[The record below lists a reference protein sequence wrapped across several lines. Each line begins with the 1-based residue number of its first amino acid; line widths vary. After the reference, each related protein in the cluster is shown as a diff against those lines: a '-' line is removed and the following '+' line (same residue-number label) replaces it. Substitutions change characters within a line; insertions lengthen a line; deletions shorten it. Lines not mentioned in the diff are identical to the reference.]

1 MLMLLLVVPFSQHL
15 LRAFHVYDS
24 HRVGGAGDAV
34 RNVISTQV
42 IGCGVFLSVSLAMGG
57 DGLVM
62 PLVRFF
68 GATAGVLALEKI
80 CIYVVLRRLR
90 RLGYDQRNVCI
101 VATWD
106 RAQEFAR
113 QFADHPEWGLNVA
126 CVAAGAPE
134 HRSFALFSSR
144 EHLAD
149 DFEELLKKC
158 VVDEVLIAAQ
168 ADELPAERRAAWIY
182 ERYGIQVRML
192 LVNQP
197 GEAAA
202 APVEDFHGAPAMSVT
217 PAARTERDL
226 AVKRIFDLVISFLML
241 VLVTLPMLLIAVMV
255 KLSSSGPV
263 FFRQTRV
270 GMNGRRFR
278 MIKFRTMVD
287 GAESLARDAHRSITR
302 GPIFKDPNDYR
313 ITPIGRWLRRFS
325 LDELPQL
332 FNVLM
337 GHMSLVGPRPLPV
350 YEADR
355 VTGESRRRF
364 SVPPGIT
371 CVWQVTGRNDVAY
384 ERWMEY
390 DLQYVD
396 KWSLW
401 CDTLLLLRT
410 VPAVLWG
417 KGAY

>member
-1 MLMLLLVVPFSQHL
+1 
-15 LRAFHVYDS
+15 
-24 HRVGGAGDAV
+24 VGGAAEAV
-34 RNVISTQV
+34 RNVISTQM
-42 IGCGVFLSVSLAMGG
+42 IGCAVFLSVALAAGG
-57 DGLVM
+57 VGLVM

-68 GATAGVLALEKI
+68 SATAGVLALEKI

-113 QFADHPEWGLNVA
+113 QFADHPEWGLNLA
-126 CVAAGAPE
+126 CVGAGVPE

-168 ADELPAERRAAWIY
+168 AGELPAERRAAWIY
-182 ERYGIQVRML
+182 ERYGIQVRMI

-197 GEAAA
+197 GEPAA

-226 AVKRIFDLVISFLML
+226 AVKRIFDLAISFLML
-241 VLVTLPMLLIAVMV
+241 VLVTVPMLLIAAMV
-255 KLSSSGPV
+255 KLSSPGPV

-302 GPIFKDPNDYR
+302 GPIFKDPTDYR

-401 CDTLLLLRT
+401 YDTVLLLRT